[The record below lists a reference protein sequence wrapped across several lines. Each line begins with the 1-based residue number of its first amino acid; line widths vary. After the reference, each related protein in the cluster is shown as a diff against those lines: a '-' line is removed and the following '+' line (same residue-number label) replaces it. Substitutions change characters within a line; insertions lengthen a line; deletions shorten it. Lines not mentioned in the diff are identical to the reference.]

1 MQIMKIAYSI
11 FVTSTTHL
19 NSTTMK
25 TELTLANEFG
35 IFTFETLKN
44 EEMKQISGGGDEVYI
59 EYDRV
64 TGNVNIIVQP
74 KR

>member
-1 MQIMKIAYSI
+1 
-11 FVTSTTHL
+11 
-19 NSTTMK
+19 MK